1 MNEMTYVLQAWLPL
15 VVWQQVDAPAYLKG
29 FVIVVVCL
37 SVSLIVFVVI
47 TKVLHEWQIRRHT
60 VN

>member
-15 VVWQQVDAPAYLKG
+15 VVWQQVDAPEYLKG
-29 FVIVVVCL
+29 FVMSFRVAVTG
-37 SVSLIVFVVI
+37 VI